1 MSKKYDVVVWGATG
15 FTGRWVA
22 KHLADHYPQS
32 DLTWAI
38 SGRNLNKLNETIAF
52 LEIAKNSEPSQ
63 IIADSKDESSLREL
77 VLSTKVVISTVGPY
91 AHYGS
96 LLVRLC
102 AELGTDYVD
111 LAGEV
116 PWMREMID
124 SYSEDAKKS
133 GARIVHSCGFD
144 SIPSDMGVFYAQ
156 KMARQHIGEP
166 LQSLTYNLLK
176 TKGGASGGTIA
187 SMMNIIELAVKD
199 KKIRR
204 LLANPYSLNPNFD
217 FKGPDGADQARVV
230 YSNDLKKWT
239 TPFVMAGVNTR
250 IVRRT
255 NALLNFEYG
264 ENFKYTETMVVG
276 AGSKNYIIAKS
287 ISAAIKTMVFTSITG
302 PGRKLL
308 GFFLP
313 AQGEGPVVDPQD
325 PGFYN
330 IQFVGK
336 TASGETFSTH
346 LHGDGDPGYGS
357 TSKILAESAVC
368 LAKDNLSCGGG
379 FWTPVS
385 AMGEALMIRLQEK
398 GGLTFSVLDS

>member
-32 DLTWAI
+32 NLTWAI
-38 SGRNLNKLNETIAF
+38 AGRDSNKLNETIAF
-52 LEIAKNSEPSQ
+52 LEVAKNSEPSQ
-63 IIADSKDESSLREL
+63 IIADSKDEPSLREL
-77 VLSTKVVISTVGPY
+77 VLSTKVIISTVGPY

-96 LLVRLC
+96 LLVKLC
-102 AELGTDYVD
+102 AELGADYVD
-111 LAGEV
+111 LSGEV

-124 SYSEDAKKS
+124 SFSADAKKS

-156 KMARQHIGEP
+156 KMALQHIGEP

-199 KKIRR
+199 KKIRG
-204 LLANPYSLNPNFD
+204 LLANPYSLNPNLD
-217 FKGPDGADQARVV
+217 FKGPDSADQAGVV
-230 YSNDLKKWT
+230 YSDELKKWT
-239 TPFVMAGVNTR
+239 APFVMAGVNPR

-264 ENFKYTETMVVG
+264 ENFKYTETLVVG
-276 AGSKNYIIAKS
+276 AGSKNYMIAKS
-287 ISAAIKTMVFTSITG
+287 ISAAIKTMVLTSITR

-308 GFFLP
+308 GLFLP

-336 TASGETFSTH
+336 TASGETFNTH

-357 TSKILAESAVC
+357 TSKMLAESAVC
-368 LAKDNLSCGGG
+368 LAKDNINCDGG

-385 AMGEALMIRLQEK
+385 AMGDALMIRLQDK
-398 GGLTFSVLDS
+398 GGLTFKVLDS